1 MKVAVLAL
9 QGVFDTGLATML
21 DALATANELAPL
33 LALPGSPFEVVV
45 VSTRR
50 RVSSSLGLHVPVLPL
65 EACPR
70 PDWVL
75 VPAPGCKMP
84 DTLLPALAR
93 PDVRR
98 GVQALRDWAARGV
111 PIAAACIGSFVLA
124 ESGLLDGH
132 EATTTWWLA
141 PLFHQ
146 RYPQVRLDADRM
158 LVRSGPFVTAGA
170 ALGHLDLALWLIR
183 QASPELAALVS
194 RYLIVDARPAQS
206 AYAITD
212 HLAHTDPLVQGFD
225 RWVRQHLAGAISL
238 DDAAH
243 ALSTSKRTLARR
255 VQQVLG
261 KTPLGYI
268 QDVRMEHA
276 VHLLKTGHASVD
288 QVADSVGYANGSTLR
303 TLLRKRLGRGVRELR
318 AA

>member
-1 MKVAVLAL
+1 MKVAVVAL

-21 DALATANELAPL
+21 DALGTANELAPL
-33 LALPGSPFEVVV
+33 LALPAPFEVVV
-45 VSTRR
+45 VGANR
-50 RVSSSLGLHVPVLPL
+50 RVSSAQGMRVPVQPFA
-65 EACPR
+65 ACPR

-84 DTLLPALAR
+84 DTLVPALAR

-98 GVQALRDWAARGV
+98 SVQALRDWSARSV

-124 ESGLLDGH
+124 ETGLLEGR
-132 EATTTWWLA
+132 EATTSWWLA

-146 RYPQVRLDADRM
+146 RYPKVRLDADRM

-170 ALGHLDLALWLIR
+170 ALGHLDLALWLVR

-225 RWVRQHLAGAISL
+225 RWVRGHMAGAISL
-238 DDAAH
+238 DDAAA
-243 ALSTSKRTLARR
+243 ALATSKRTLARR

-261 KTPLGYI
+261 KTPLTYI
-268 QDVRMEHA
+268 QDLRMERA
-276 VHLLKTGHASVD
+276 VHLLKTGHHSVD

-303 TLLRKRLGRGVRELR
+303 TLLRKRLGRGIRELR